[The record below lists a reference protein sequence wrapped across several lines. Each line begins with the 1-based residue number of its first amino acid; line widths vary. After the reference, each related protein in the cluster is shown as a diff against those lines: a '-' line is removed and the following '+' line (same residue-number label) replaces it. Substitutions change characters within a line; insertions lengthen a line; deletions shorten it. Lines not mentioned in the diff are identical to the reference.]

1 MKECELCNSRA
12 KMYCESDQASLCCRC
27 DAKVHSANFLVARH
41 SRTLLCHTCQSPT
54 PWKASG
60 PSFGPTFSVCNRCFS
75 RSGQRP
81 EIQHQEE
88 EEEKNDEEGDGEND
102 EEEEEDDDL
111 EDEDDDGDDDDD
123 DEEEEEE
130 DGENQVVPWS
140 ATPPPLPSSSSS
152 DDAEDSSS
160 SVGRSTADHSL
171 KRARENA
178 DLSSQD
184 DLGCTSSRRRG
195 GEDEEETSVDCFRL
209 SKRKATVGS
218 DSKSALIDSLQR
230 FQKVCDEDEEGDVI
244 DISKL
249 SGDRRAVDLVDTDT
263 PSPSI

>member
-88 EEEKNDEEGDGEND
+88 EEEEDDEEEGDGEN
-102 EEEEEDDDL
+102 EEEEDDL
-111 EDEDDDGDDDDD
+111 EDVDDDQTDDDDD
-123 DEEEEEE
+123 DEEEEE

-140 ATPPPLPSSSSS
+140 VTPPPLPSSSSS
-152 DDAEDSSS
+152 EDGEDSSS
-160 SVGRSTADHSL
+160 SVGRSTADRSL
-171 KRARENA
+171 KRTRENA

-195 GEDEEETSVDCFRL
+195 GEEEEETSLGCFRP

-230 FQKVCDEDEEGDVI
+230 FQKVCDEDDEGDVI
-244 DISKL
+244 HISKL
-249 SGDRRAVDLVDTDT
+249 SGGRRAVDLVDTDT
-263 PSPSI
+263 HSPSI